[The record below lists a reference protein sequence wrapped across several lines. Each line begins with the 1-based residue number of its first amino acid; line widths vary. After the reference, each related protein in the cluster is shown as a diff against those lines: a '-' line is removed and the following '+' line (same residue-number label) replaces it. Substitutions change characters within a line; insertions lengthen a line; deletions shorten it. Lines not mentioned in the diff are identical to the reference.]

1 MKFMPIILVL
11 LIPRLLWASELAYV
25 KTDSPRDTMET
36 FMEAMNA
43 YKTGVLQDDPKK
55 QLRINDAIRCF
66 AEQENSVITSQRE
79 KELAAIF
86 LKEVI
91 DRVIKVD
98 YSLIPVTTENGRWRL
113 KNTEVVLKLQ
123 NEGDRKGEWLIT
135 ESTWKRANQFYQRV
149 KDLPYKKGT
158 GKGAAYIQPWMEKYL
173 PNWSKEETL
182 RLKNWQWLGLLAGLF
197 LGLLVRLITI
207 FLIGLYKK
215 LSITQRFEWK
225 KELIEKMEKPF
236 SLLMAALVW
245 WIWVYYLKLEGLSFS
260 IVNGFI
266 QIVFGFALT
275 WAAFLCVGV
284 LATFFKEKAVK
295 TESTLDDQLIP
306 FLDKAL
312 KLTIVLLGFLIVLQ
326 NMGVNVFSLLAGLGL
341 GGLAFA
347 LAAKDTAANLFG
359 SIMILVDRPFKIGD
373 WVSVDTVEGTVEE
386 IGFRSTRIRTF
397 YNSLVT
403 VPNANMANAQIDN
416 LGVRQYRRT
425 SFELDVTYGTKSKDL
440 DAFIEGIRK
449 IILENSISRKD
460 MYHVYFSG
468 YGASSLKIMVYFF
481 LITDDWGQEL
491 KEKQNIY
498 FKIYSLAE
506 QLGVEF
512 AFPTQTIFLNSE
524 EKEKRKDG
532 PGEPS

>member
-1 MKFMPIILVL
+1 
-11 LIPRLLWASELAYV
+11 
-25 KTDSPRDTMET
+25 
-36 FMEAMNA
+36 
-43 YKTGVLQDDPKK
+43 
-55 QLRINDAIRCF
+55 
-66 AEQENSVITSQRE
+66 
-79 KELAAIF
+79 
-86 LKEVI
+86 
-91 DRVIKVD
+91 
-98 YSLIPVTTENGRWRL
+98 
-113 KNTEVVLKLQ
+113 
-123 NEGDRKGEWLIT
+123 
-135 ESTWKRANQFYQRV
+135 
-149 KDLPYKKGT
+149 
-158 GKGAAYIQPWMEKYL
+158 
-173 PNWSKEETL
+173 
-182 RLKNWQWLGLLAGLF
+182 
-197 LGLLVRLITI
+197 
-207 FLIGLYKK
+207 
-215 LSITQRFEWK
+215 
-225 KELIEKMEKPF
+225 
-236 SLLMAALVW
+236 
-245 WIWVYYLKLEGLSFS
+245 
-260 IVNGFI
+260 
-266 QIVFGFALT
+266 
-275 WAAFLCVGV
+275 
-284 LATFFKEKAVK
+284 
-295 TESTLDDQLIP
+295 
-306 FLDKAL
+306 
-312 KLTIVLLGFLIVLQ
+312 
-326 NMGVNVFSLLAGLGL
+326 MGVNVFSLLAGLGL